1 MLHACMLQQGLG
13 FKKLL
18 ICCTTYMNLEF
29 LIFFLQDGFWATVII
44 YWDQRSEIRSS
55 SSRRRRRRRRRRNRN
70 PSLLEGWIQVV
81 HAINAAKGRY
91 SCLHTL
97 EIAILVYLH
106 IIFQA
111 ATLRKEGHEG
121 RKQAEH
127 IQP

>member
-1 MLHACMLQQGLG
+1 MLDACMLQQDLG

-44 YWDQRSEIRSS
+44 LGSEIRSS
-55 SSRRRRRRRRRRNRN
+55 SSRRRRRRRRRNRN

-111 ATLRKEGHEG
+111 ATLRKEGHGG